1 MAAVDREGRILARA
15 RTETPKGSGPAGLLD
30 AIATL
35 ADECRTALD
44 SDHKIVGF
52 GAGIP
57 ANIVNGPVR
66 GLPNYSEIEGM
77 DLKSELEA
85 KFKIPAALENDATGA
100 AIGENWLGASKDVR
114 DSIMITLGTGVGG
127 GIIINNEPLRGID
140 GTAGKI
146 GHINVEPDGHPCKC
160 GSRGCIEE
168 YASATAIVRIARES
182 GLDVTTSLEVYKLAT
197 EPGSATPPY
206 EGGVAPAS
214 DDGVVLSSEQAQAA
228 AKEVFAKVGRYLGIT
243 LGSLAN
249 TLNPEMI
256 IIGGGAAAS
265 WDAFIDPLKTELN
278 YRAFKE
284 PAARV
289 QIVPGTLGDD
299 AGILGAARSVFLGLQ
314 PHVQGR

>member
-1 MAAVDREGRILARA
+1 MANDIVLAVDLGGTNLRMAAVDRDGKVLSRA
-15 RTETPKGSGPAGLLD
+15 RTETPKGRGSAGLLD
-30 AIATL
+30 AIANL
-35 ADECRTALD
+35 AEECSAALQAD
-44 SDHKIVGF
+44 QKVVGF

-77 DLKSELEA
+77 DLKAELEA
-85 KFKIPAALENDATGA
+85 KFGVPVALENDATAA

-168 YASATAIVRIARES
+168 YASATAIVRMARES
-182 GLDVTTSLEVYKLAT
+182 GLDLSTALEVYEAAQLGDERA
-197 EPGSATPPY
+197 S
-206 EGGVAPAS
+206 GVF
-214 DDGVVLSSEQAQAA
+214 Q
-228 AKEVFAKVGRYLGIT
+228 KVGRYLGIT

-249 TLNPEMI
+249 ALNPEMI
-256 IIGGGAAAS
+256 IIGGGAAAA
-265 WDAFIDPLKTELN
+265 WDAFIGPLTTELH
-278 YRAFKE
+278 YRAFNE
-284 PAARV
+284 PADRV
-289 QIVPGTLGDD
+289 QIVRGTLGDD
-299 AGILGAARSVFLGLQ
+299 AGILGAARSVFLGQ
-314 PHVQGR
+314 